1 MSLAVHATPI
11 APVKLAA
18 PFVLV
23 SGGKG
28 GVGKTMLAVN
38 LAVQLASEGRRVLL
52 ADLDLAL
59 ADAHIFVRAEPA
71 ATIADALSGRR
82 ATSDCVVRAAGGF
95 DLLAAESGELEW
107 ARDDE
112 QRCARVLAVLAELSE
127 NYDIVLGDTAA
138 GIGQDVLGFTAA
150 ADRVLIV
157 TTPDPA
163 ALTDAYGLIKAI
175 DAHAQQHNLDLP
187 TPELVLNQV
196 DSADQ
201 AEGLATKLRG
211 VCERFLVRSPRLA
224 GWLPRSTLVGASIVA
239 QRPFAL
245 DRPLCL
251 ENHCLRGLAGRVQR
265 WFPSFPTMKPALKA

>member
-1 MSLAVHATPI
+1 MSATLQATAI
-11 APVKLAA
+11 VPVKLSA

-38 LAVQLASEGRRVLL
+38 LAVQLASEGQRVLL

-59 ADAHIFVRAEPA
+59 ANAHVFVRLQPA
-71 ATIADALSGRR
+71 TTIAHALSGER
-82 ATSDCVVRAAGGF
+82 ALGDCVVRAIGGF
-95 DLLAAESGELEW
+95 DLLAAESGELCW

-112 QRCARVLAVLAELSE
+112 QRCARVLETLAELSK
-127 NYDIVLGDTAA
+127 NYDIILGDTAS
-138 GIGQDVLGFTAA
+138 GIGQDVLGFAAA
-150 ADRVLIV
+150 ADRVMIV

-175 DAHAQQHNLDLP
+175 DAHAREHNLDLP

-201 AEGLATKLRG
+201 ADGLATKLRG

-224 GWLPRSTLVGASIVA
+224 GWLPRSALVGASIAA

-251 ENHCLRGLAGRVQR
+251 ENHCLRGLSQRVRR